1 MTFASASV
9 EATSERFMLVE
20 MRPRKYVSAGTSIG
34 GNDYTWT
41 LTVDEVYAVEVN
53 GVTISGASW
62 SYTGGLLTVN
72 SATNLASVSNF
83 VIIETRVYLTGT
95 KIRDTTAGVSGL
107 QSTIWLPY
115 ILKYPEWSQSAR
127 NITEGVFTI
136 ASTTLEVIS
145 DDRWIQNRLSTVDS
159 WYRTP
164 VYVWLCIDSLDN
176 NRLVFNGEVSSLSIR
191 NNIVAFEIADAFQ
204 ALNKTATFGTQ
215 AQAFS
220 IDGGAYSA
228 TVYPADQNKPI
239 PLIIGKTSPMNI
251 APGYRISEAYGT
263 PAAVDMYHPTG
274 GLKCVPIT
282 NNIGTATSLDYLVG
296 RMVGT
301 DFKYITFGTIARA
314 YEHYLTKTVYA
325 DANEVIVYSQ
335 LLYLHCSAFDGEIGD
350 FIPVGSL
357 EYYVCAKGAFSHAGN
372 DYNVALQQYRYFFTD
387 ADTTTSGAV
396 VVASLG
402 LSDGVIPSIGVWIE
416 GDSPA
421 SYQLSAPAG
430 GFGSYNIFGLAK
442 YNGRSVSFSP
452 SLGTPYTLGGQ
463 SITHVYL
470 TITSTDISY
479 VSDPDLPGKFEFKCR
494 FSPGTELTHSEAMEF
509 VCKSAGLTVDATTF
523 SAADTDLVANVVM
536 ASPSVD
542 SNGYGKYLD
551 LTQSIAKSTLGLLTV
566 NEDREV
572 EYAIIGD
579 PDAATSIG
587 TRNTVNMLEG
597 DSSTRVDYQDIY
609 SEYIFDNPQ
618 YRGLEA
624 LNPAGPG
631 PVTIV
636 TVNKAKYLHKSDRA
650 KTITHVL
657 EDVTNRKEAIASYLS
672 EPNIEYSFSTS
683 SEDLNS
689 NIGDVVTI
697 ENNII
702 ADTVTTKKS
711 MIVAIDATGSK
722 TRIKTNELR
731 GL

>member
-1 MTFASASV
+1 MTFASASL
-9 EATSERFMLVE
+9 EANSERFMLVE
-20 MRPRKYVSAGTSIG
+20 MRPKKYVSAGTSIG

-53 GVTISGASW
+53 GVTVAGASW

-72 SATNLASVSNF
+72 SATNLASSTNF
-83 VIIETRVYLTGT
+83 VVIETRVYLTGT

-136 ASTTLEVIS
+136 ASTSLQVIS

-159 WYRTP
+159 WYRTS
-164 VYVWLCIDSLDN
+164 VYVWLCIDTLEN
-176 NRLVFNGEVSSLSIR
+176 NRLVFNGEVSSLSIK
-191 NNIVAFEIADAFQ
+191 NNIVTFDIADAFQ

-301 DFKYITFGTIARA
+301 DFKYITFGTITRA
-314 YEHYLTKTVYA
+314 YEHYITKTVYA
-325 DANEVIVYSQ
+325 DAVDCLVYVK

-350 FIPVGSL
+350 FIPVGSE
-357 EYYVCAKGAFSHAGN
+357 EYYVCAKAAFSHAGN
-372 DYNVALQQYRYFFTD
+372 DYNVALSSNTYFFDNSTP
-387 ADTTTSGAV
+387 TSGAV

-416 GDSPA
+416 GDTPA
-421 SYQLSAPAG
+421 SYQIADVPL
-430 GFGSYNIFGLAK
+430 GLVPRFAIPK
-442 YNGRSVSFSP
+442 YSGRSVSFSP
-452 SLGTPYTLGGQ
+452 SLGTSYTLGGQ

-470 TITSTDISY
+470 TITSTDISATE
-479 VSDPDLPGKFEFKCR
+479 DPDLPGKFEFRCR

-572 EYAIIGD
+572 EYTIIPD
-579 PDAATSIG
+579 PDGETSIG

-597 DSSTRVDYQDIY
+597 DSSARVDYQDIY

-624 LNPAGPG
+624 LNPSGPG
-631 PVTIV
+631 PATIV

-650 KTITHVL
+650 KTIVHVL
-657 EDVTNRKEAIASYLS
+657 EDVTNRKSDIAAYLS

-697 ENNII
+697 ENNMI
-702 ADTVTTKKS
+702 ADSTTTKKV

-722 TRIKTNELR
+722 TQIKTNELR